1 MVWHKV
7 TTKTEGGEIVHK
19 EEEKPTE
26 RSLRAQK
33 HAEEL
38 YRLCKLIAVRSGE
51 LFDNGW
57 GKIFNWASLDLKQ
70 TLAELDA
77 VLKKIEE

>member
-19 EEEKPTE
+19 EEEKPAE

-51 LFDNGW
+51 LFDNG
-57 GKIFNWASLDLKQ
+57 SLDLKQ